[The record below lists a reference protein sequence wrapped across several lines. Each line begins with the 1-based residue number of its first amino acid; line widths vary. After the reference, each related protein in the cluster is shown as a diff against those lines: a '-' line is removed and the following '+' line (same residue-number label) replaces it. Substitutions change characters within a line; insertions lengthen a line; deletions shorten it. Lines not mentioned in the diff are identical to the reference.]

1 MIKRTLYFGNP
12 AYLSLKSK
20 QLVIKLPEVEGNL
33 LLPEHF
39 RKEAAGT
46 VPIEDLGF
54 VVLDHPQLVIS
65 HALLMELM
73 ANHVAVISCN
83 ASHLPDG
90 LMLAQETHTEQTAR
104 TRAQLEASEPLKKNL
119 WQQSVQAKIGNQMK
133 VLAGEGLAVENMAY
147 WQKSVKSGDTE
158 NHEGRASAFYW
169 SKIFSMIP
177 DFRRGRN
184 EAPPNNLLNYGYAI
198 LRAVIAR
205 ALVTAGLHLV
215 LGIHHR
221 NKYNSYCLADDMMEA
236 YRPVV
241 DQLVLI
247 IVKEAC
253 CNPSFDPE
261 LCVLSSQMKK
271 RFLSI
276 PAMDVLMDGGK
287 SPLMVAA
294 QRTAASL
301 VRCYEGESRKILL
314 PEVILV
320 KS

>member
-12 AYLSLKSK
+12 TYLSLKSK

-39 RKEAAGT
+39 RKEATGT

-54 VVLDHPQLVIS
+54 VVLDHPQIVIS
-65 HALLMELM
+65 HALIMELM

-83 ASHLPDG
+83 QSHMPDG

-119 WQQSVQAKIGNQMK
+119 WQQNIQAKIANQK
-133 VLAGEGLAVENMAY
+133 KLLFQEGIDVTNMEY
-147 WQKSVKSGDTE
+147 WLKNVKSGDTE
-158 NHEGRASAFYW
+158 NHEGRAAAYYW
-169 SKIFSMIP
+169 GVLFPMVHNFK
-177 DFRRGRN
+177 RGRN
-184 EAPPNNLLNYGYAI
+184 EGPPNNLLNYGYAI

-205 ALVTAGLHLV
+205 ALVVAGLHLV

-221 NKYNSYCLADDMMEA
+221 NKYNSYCLADDIMES

-241 DQLVLI
+241 DKLVLSVI
-247 IVKEAC
+247 KETFKES
-253 CNPSFDPE
+253 PFISE
-261 LCVLSSQMKK
+261 ECVLTTNLKK
-271 RFLSI
+271 HFLSI
-276 PAMDVLMDGGK
+276 PALDVMIDGVK
-287 SPLMVAA
+287 SPLMIAA

-301 VRCYEGESRKILL
+301 ARCFEGETRRLIL
-314 PEVILV
+314 PELI
-320 KS
+320 